1 MLRIDTMLL
10 GYLGISNLI
19 ISYNISSYSPSRFK
33 RFKERNG
40 SYILLRDQPMTAPVS
55 SEAV

>member
-1 MLRIDTMLL
+1 MIDTMLL